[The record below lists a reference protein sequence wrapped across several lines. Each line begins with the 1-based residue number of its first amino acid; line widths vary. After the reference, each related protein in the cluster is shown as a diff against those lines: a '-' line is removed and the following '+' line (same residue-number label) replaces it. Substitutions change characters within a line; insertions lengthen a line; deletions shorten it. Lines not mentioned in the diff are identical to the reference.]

1 MTQVLALALVLFVLA
16 TGLTTAGVWLLVGMP
31 WALITAGAWALIGGV
46 VLLRGVVTSG

>member
-1 MTQVLALALVLFVLA
+1 MMQVLALAMFLFALA

-31 WALITAGAWALIGGV
+31 WALIAAGAWALIGGV